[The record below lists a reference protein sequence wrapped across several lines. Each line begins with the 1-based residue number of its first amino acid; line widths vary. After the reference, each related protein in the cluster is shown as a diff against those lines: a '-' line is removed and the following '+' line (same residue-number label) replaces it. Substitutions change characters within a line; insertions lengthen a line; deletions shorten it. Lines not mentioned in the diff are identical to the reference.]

1 MERLLTGAWD
11 IKGKKDKH
19 DTEGEPM
26 RTVLSSIYEA
36 FKGRGFAAALAAAVL
51 VLLLAS
57 AEGVIEAYRAPW
69 LLQYG
74 YHSELIEHALAG
86 EIMTLALPII
96 AALPF
101 TAAIVDDMKSGF
113 IKFYLSRTSRSAYLA
128 GRIIACGLSGALV
141 LLLGTAFSL
150 GILALLL
157 LPKESLPVLFDAAG
171 NSITYVSPIWGTLF
185 RIFASGAFWAMLGML
200 IGTASMSRYMAYA
213 SPFVVYYVLI
223 ILCERYFD
231 SLFVL
236 YPKEWLAPSS
246 RWIFGETGVLLIISE
261 LAVIAGILAAV
272 VGRRRISD
280 D

>member
-1 MERLLTGAWD
+1 
-11 IKGKKDKH
+11 
-19 DTEGEPM
+19 M

-213 SPFVVYYVLI
+213 SPFVIYYVLI
-223 ILCERYFD
+223 ILYERYFD
-231 SLFVL
+231 FLYIF
-236 YPKEWLAPSS
+236 YPKEWLNPSPL
-246 RWIFGETGVLLIISE
+246 WEYGNAGVLLVVGE
-261 LAVIAGILAAV
+261 LTLIAGVLAARA
-272 VGRRRISD
+272 GRRHIAD
-280 D
+280 G